1 MFLSLILEIKL
12 KHISKIDMDR
22 YFFNRVFKEERI
34 KRNMNQVAFG
44 KKLGVMRQSISLLE
58 RHKCI
63 PPLRMVIRFCR
74 VFDYKVEMLPNNST
88 FLEQVPFL

>member
-1 MFLSLILEIKL
+1 
-12 KHISKIDMDR
+12 MDR
-22 YFFNRVFKEERI
+22 YYFNKIFKEERL

-58 RHKCI
+58 RNKCI

-74 VFDYKVEMLPNNST
+74 VFNYNIE
-88 FLEQVPFL
+88 FVPLASPSL